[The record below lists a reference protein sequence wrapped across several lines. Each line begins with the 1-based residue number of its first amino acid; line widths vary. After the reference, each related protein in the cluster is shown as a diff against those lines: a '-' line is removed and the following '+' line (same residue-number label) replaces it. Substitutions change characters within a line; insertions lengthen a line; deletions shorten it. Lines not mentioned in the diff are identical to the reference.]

1 MGTSPVADPNLSG
14 DSPWMTMT
22 DSELKS
28 KCFSI
33 LAEQVGS
40 VEMERF
46 VMLLSRD
53 TFDYTEWRKDNL
65 CPNETVDSLYDKIKS
80 YSASCREQALA

>member
-1 MGTSPVADPNLSG
+1 
-14 DSPWMTMT
+14 MTMT

-53 TFDYTEWRKDNL
+53 TFDYTEWRKENL
-65 CPNETVDSLYDKIKS
+65 CPNETVNSLYDKATLKNNYYTKCHS
-80 YSASCREQALA
+80 RLLSML

>member
-1 MGTSPVADPNLSG
+1 
-14 DSPWMTMT
+14 MTMT
-22 DSELKS
+22 DSELKC
-28 KCFSI
+28 KCFTI

-65 CPNETVDSLYDKIKS
+65 FPNESVDSLYDKIKA
-80 YSASCREQALA
+80 YSAGRQAATQSFA